1 MQEIIPPSYPPLDD
15 VVSRADAF
23 MQRQRPPPQ
32 PPAPPPLEDDDLPV
46 LTDVVN
52 LDSPAPQPHLQQALP
67 DLEALGQELSAAI
80 QKRLQAEIPT
90 LVEAAMHAA
99 LAQISQDI
107 RLGLEETT
115 QSAIRDYMQGLP
127 R

>member
-1 MQEIIPPSYPPLDD
+1 MQEITPPSYPPLDD

-23 MQRQRPPPQ
+23 MQRQRPTPQ
-32 PPAPPPLEDDDLPV
+32 HTPINPEDDDLPV

-52 LDSPAPQPHLQQALP
+52 LESPAPHPQLQQALP